1 MAATAPSLRTELA
14 VVDGELRRA
23 KRELVRLDHR
33 ACALD
38 NDVQLDLLRRRLME
52 STGTP
57 QDQTFGLWHRS
68 CRACCTL
75 ADC

>member
-57 QDQTFGLWHRS
+57 QDQTFGPWHRS
-68 CRACCTL
+68 CSACGTL